1 MQHQSRIPT
10 VRFYCMI
17 EQARPPQRA
26 DRSALGTLPTRAYR
40 YCDAITSAAAY
51 GWYVFSPMELR
62 LIWDGADIFW
72 HYAGAADWLPLQ
84 PSAQF
89 PGQAARFDA
98 AAPEAL
104 QGCSPPFLTSLLEP
118 GTLQI
123 WTGLMARTAP
133 DWSLLVRGP
142 ANLPGPGGFAAYEGI
157 VESDRWFG
165 PLFINLRLTR
175 TGVPI
180 RIAAD
185 FPLMQVQ
192 PLPRL
197 AYAEETLGASE
208 LVSELK
214 GFGAADWADYQSSIA
229 DPSADQDRPFGAYSV
244 VARKRRK
251 GGCPFKAGMP
261 AVAASAFA

>member
-1 MQHQSRIPT
+1 MSPQPQAPT
-10 VRFYCMI
+10 ARFYRMI
-17 EQARPPQRA
+17 AQARPPQRA

-51 GWYVFSPMELR
+51 GWYVFAPMDLR

-72 HYAGAADWLPLQ
+72 HHSGAPDWLPLQ

-104 QGCSPPFLTSLLEP
+104 RGCSPPFLTALPEP
-118 GTLQI
+118 GTVQI
-123 WTGLMARTAP
+123 WTGLMARAAP
-133 DWSLLVRGP
+133 GWSLLVRAP
-142 ANLPGPGGFAAYEGI
+142 ANLPGPGGYAAYEGI

-175 TGVPI
+175 TGVPL
-180 RIAAD
+180 RLAPD
-185 FPLMQVQ
+185 FPLMQIQ
-192 PLPRL
+192 PLPRA

-214 GFGAADWADYQSSIA
+214 DFDPVDWADYHTSIA
-229 DPSADQDRPFGAYSV
+229 GPSANPDRPFGAYAV
-244 VARKRRK
+244 DARKRRK
-251 GGCPFKAGMP
+251 GGCPYAAG
-261 AVAASAFA
+261 ASVA